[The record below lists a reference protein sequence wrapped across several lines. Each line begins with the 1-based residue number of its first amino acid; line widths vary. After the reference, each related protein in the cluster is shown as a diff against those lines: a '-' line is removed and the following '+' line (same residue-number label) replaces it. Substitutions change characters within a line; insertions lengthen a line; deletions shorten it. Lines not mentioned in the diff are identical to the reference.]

1 VVPLTLTFAFD
12 PTSESINR
20 IAFAFAFVA
29 VAEEARPTIVAITSA
44 NVANLMMNDD
54 FFLYL

>member
-20 IAFAFAFVA
+20 IAFAFVA